1 MICGPG
7 LMAGRPTFTCSPGFV
22 TVPTPFPARSVRPG
36 VSTSSTVTTIGV
48 PCVQSR
54 SSPASLRQV
63 AMPVRPCASAD
74 STGIVSSVLCGERTV
89 TCFGNSPRI
98 ARIAA
103 FIAPVAVAP
112 VVCPSRSVFAI
123 ISSAF
128 ITPPIHK
135 GSTGSFGS
143 RCNENAAPH
152 HSKLSLVTPAKSP
165 APQNLLICNSQT
177 ADPPECPAASGT
189 GCTPAGNPYPCS
201 IHAPHPH

>member
-63 AMPVRPCASAD
+63 AIPVRPCASAD
-74 STGIVSSVLCGERTV
+74 STGIVSSVRCGERTV

-135 GSTGSFGS
+135 GSAGSFGS
-143 RCNENAAPH
+143 RCKANATPR
-152 HSKLSLVTPAKSP
+152 HSKLSLVTPVKALAP
-165 APQNLLICNSQT
+165 AEPSYL
-177 ADPPECPAASGT
+177 
-189 GCTPAGNPYPCS
+189 
-201 IHAPHPH
+201 